1 MKIYRKVKSLI
12 GFFIGCHLQDVIMLK
27 LLALDRFT
35 ILLVV
40 MVILASIAP
49 VAGGAADVFGILTNI
64 AIAILFFLHGAKLS
78 REAVMQGIMHWKFH
92 VVVFAFTFALFP
104 ILGLLAQPILLPLL
118 GKELYWGFLFMCFLP
133 STVQSSIAFTS
144 VAKGNVASAV
154 CSASFSNIV
163 GMFITP
169 VLVSFFILG
178 QSQHGFDPTSSIVQI
193 TLLLLVPFILGQIL
207 RPYVYPLMLK
217 KPGIVKA
224 FDQGTILMVVYGAF
238 SGAVVA
244 GLWQEVSW
252 QTLLILTVSCSVFL
266 TIIMLLAL
274 YLPKWLGF
282 NREDQI
288 AMFFCSSKKTLAS
301 GVPMAQILFIG
312 QSLGMI
318 VLPIM
323 IFHQIQLM
331 VCGVIANYWSKH
343 PVDEFKEI
351 EEGKE

>member
-1 MKIYRKVKSLI
+1 
-12 GFFIGCHLQDVIMLK
+12 MLK

-49 VAGGAADVFGILTNI
+49 VAGGAADVFGILTSI

-92 VVVFAFTFALFP
+92 VVVFVFTFALFP

-244 GLWQEVSW
+244 GLWQEVSL
-252 QTLLILTVSCSVFL
+252 QTLLALTVVCSVFF